1 MAQPPPTSIMYIFTC
16 LFSQHYGRSQLVMY
30 GKFCNHFRWMTTFG
44 VIPIEDA
51 LAFCM
56 HFATCDHCFLRVA
69 ATLCLDRQDATT
81 NLHSTVCTMSPLI
94 DRQEEIAGA
103 PHYALSTHTNASL
116 RLMARG
122 VFATTCMSVYLGHVD
137 TCHRVNE

>member
-94 DRQEEIAGA
+94 DRQEEIARA
-103 PHYALSTHTNASL
+103 PQ
-116 RLMARG
+116 
-122 VFATTCMSVYLGHVD
+122 CPVD
-137 TCHRVNE
+137 SYKCQPLVDGKRSFRYNSYEPLPWPCGYMPSSQ